1 MERIAQYWDDLDDLL
16 GAIGLYAERIRHFAL
31 FMLTSALFL
40 SCVLGGI
47 LIALTDPPLALAVA
61 TILLILLMYRSVTAV
76 NASAMT
82 G

>member
-16 GAIGLYAERIRHFAL
+16 GAIGLYAERLRRFAL
-31 FMLTSALFL
+31 FMLTTALFL
-40 SCVLGGI
+40 STVLGGI

-61 TILLILLMYRSVTAV
+61 TILLILLMYRSVTAA
-76 NASAMT
+76 NAAAIT